1 MTLRLASITACLA
14 LLASCGAYYTPV
26 SFVAQGDQIIASGT
40 IDETTLSAFEE
51 VTAQNPEARTLVLQ
65 YIEGSVDDDANVIF
79 AREVHRAGF
88 DTVVPSNGL
97 VASGGTDLF
106 WPETAA
112 CCNRGPV
119 SVSTAGPG
127 RVWWRPTCP
136 RTIQNMTDTG
146 LFQGYRRGRGVLLVH
161 PVRSPG
167 RQYALDD
174 HCRGEPVR
182 FVHQGCSGTWVCDGL
197 RRTVSQ
203 PFSKRAPISL
213 TNFAATI
220 AVMP

>member
-106 WPETAA
+106 LAGNRRVLQPGACVGVHSWAGSGLVATDLPEDDPEHDRYLDYFKDIGVDEEFYWYTLFAAPADSMHWMTTAEA
-112 CCNRGPV
+112 NRFDL
-119 SVSTAGPG
+119 STKGAP
-127 RVWWRPTCP
+127 
-136 RTIQNMTDTG
+136 
-146 LFQGYRRGRGVLLVH
+146 
-161 PVRSPG
+161 
-167 RQYALDD
+167 AL
-174 HCRGEPVR
+174 G
-182 FVHQGCSGTWVCDGL
+182 SATVCDE
-197 RRTVSQ
+197 R
-203 PFSKRAPISL
+203 
-213 TNFAATI
+213 
-220 AVMP
+220 